1 MHVTAFL
8 NNPDKNELGPV
19 AVLYGPERFLRHA
32 ALAVISQR
40 VLGDDEEGQDVGTTR
55 FEGKDTELKTVCDEL
70 RTVSMWG
77 DRRLV
82 VVDDADEFVSQN
94 RSGLEK
100 YLEKPAKKS
109 VLVLTVKSWPKNTR
123 LAKVVAKIGLALE
136 CAELKGS
143 ALLRWLPETSR
154 SEFDKQ
160 LTRDAAALMVELAGT
175 ELGLLNQELAK
186 LAAYVG
192 EKKRIDSEDVRKL
205 VGGWKAETTWAM
217 TDAVRDGK
225 LDQAL
230 IHLDKLLVSGEAPQ
244 RILGGIGYVFRKYAQ
259 ATERALHTP
268 SLQTALKEAGVFPRE
283 FGASSAYLRRI
294 GRPRAEAITN
304 RLLEADGNMKGNS
317 RTPERIILEHLL
329 VQLSGTG

>member
-1 MHVTAFL
+1 
-8 NNPDKNELGPV
+8 E
-19 AVLYGPERFLRHA
+19 

-40 VLGDDEEGQDVGTTR
+40 VLGDDEEDQDVGTTR
-55 FEGKDTELKTVCDEL
+55 FEGKETELKTVCDEL
-70 RTVSMWG
+70 LTVSMWG
-77 DRRLV
+77 NRRLV

-109 VLVLTVKSWPKNTR
+109 VLVLTVKSWPKSTR
-123 LAKVVAKIGLALE
+123 LAKAVAKIGLALE

-143 ALLRWLPETSR
+143 ALLRWLSETCR

-160 LTRDAAALMVELAGT
+160 LTRDAAALMMELAGT

-186 LAAYVG
+186 LSAYVG
-192 EKKRIDSEDVRKL
+192 EKKRIDAEDVRKL

-244 RILGGIGYVFRKYAQ
+244 RILGGLGYVFRKYAQ
-259 ATERALHTP
+259 ATEWARQTP
-268 SLQTALKEAGVFPRE
+268 SLQTALNEAGVFPRDV
-283 FGASSAYLRRI
+283 GTSSAYLRRI
-294 GRPRAEAITN
+294 GRPRAETITN

>member
-8 NNPDKNELGPV
+8 KKPDKNKLGPV
-19 AVLYGPERFLRHA
+19 AVLYGPERFLRHES
-32 ALAVISQR
+32 LAVIAQL
-40 VLGDDEEGQDVGTTR
+40 VLGDDEEDQDVGTTR
-55 FEGKDTELKTVCDEL
+55 FAGKEAELKTVCDEL
-70 RTVSMWG
+70 LTVSMWG
-77 DRRLV
+77 NRRLV
-82 VVDDADEFVSQN
+82 VVDDAEEFVSQN

-123 LAKVVAKIGLALE
+123 LAKVVGKIGLTLE

-143 ALLRWLPETSR
+143 ALHRWLSETCR
-154 SEFDKQ
+154 SECGKQ
-160 LTRDAAALMVELAGT
+160 LTRDAATLMVELAGT

-186 LAAYVG
+186 LSAYVG
-192 EKKRIDSEDVRKL
+192 EKEGIDSEDVRKL

-230 IHLDKLLVSGEAPQ
+230 IYLDKLLGSGEAAQ
-244 RILGGIGYVFRKYAQ
+244 RVLGGLGYVFRKYAL
-259 ATERALHTP
+259 ATERARHTP
-268 SLQTALKEAGVFPRE
+268 SLQTALKEAGVFPRDL
-283 FGASSAYLRRI
+283 GTSSAYLRRI
-294 GRPRAEAITN
+294 GRPRAEKFSN
-304 RLLEADGNMKGNS
+304 LLLEADGNMKGNS

-329 VQLSGTG
+329 VQLSGTR

>member
-1 MHVTAFL
+1 
-8 NNPDKNELGPV
+8 
-19 AVLYGPERFLRHA
+19 
-32 ALAVISQR
+32 
-40 VLGDDEEGQDVGTTR
+40 LGDDEEGQDVGTTR

-70 RTVSMWG
+70 WTVSMWG
-77 DRRLV
+77 NRRLV

-143 ALLRWLPETSR
+143 ALSRWLSETCR
-154 SEFDKQ
+154 TEFDKQ
-160 LTRDAAALMVELAGT
+160 LTRNAAALMVELAGA

-186 LAAYVG
+186 LSAYVG
-192 EKKRIDSEDVRKL
+192 EKERIDVEDVRKL

-259 ATERALHTP
+259 STQRARHTS
-268 SLQTALKEAGVFPRE
+268 SLQTALNEAGVFPRD
-283 FGASSAYLRRI
+283 FIASSAYLRRI
-294 GRPRAEAITN
+294 GRPRAETISN

-317 RTPERIILEHLL
+317 RTPDRIILEHLL